1 VRKGNAGDIDG
12 PVCLLNTD
20 APPWFQ
26 LGRNEIQKYGAAP
39 AASYACGTDRAC
51 CRSFRERRNAMLRFL
66 LVLAVIAVGADALLN
81 NGAYTQAAWRELSS
95 IKINADGGKLSAAR
109 KD

>member
-1 VRKGNAGDIDG
+1 
-12 PVCLLNTD
+12 
-20 APPWFQ
+20 
-26 LGRNEIQKYGAAP
+26 
-39 AASYACGTDRAC
+39 
-51 CRSFRERRNAMLRFL
+51 MLRFL

-109 KD
+109 ED